1 MLTVEWGAA
10 RTNQAVIAIVEIP
23 SRLFII
29 LLILRCCRIDGMQKV
44 DGTVLVEADFE
55 VIRLNLRCSKFK
67 FNSRTSRCPKK
78 GGLAYSK
85 LDSHSLQAAV
95 EALHLDGLEILEN
108 TVDVAHMD
116 KLDER
121 LVLEAK
127 VLYEQSATVR
137 VLVRLR
143 LTSSSKCRSMK
154 TAV

>member
-1 MLTVEWGAA
+1 
-10 RTNQAVIAIVEIP
+10 
-23 SRLFII
+23 
-29 LLILRCCRIDGMQKV
+29 MQKV

-67 FNSRTSRCPKK
+67 FKFNSRTSRCPKK
-78 GGLAYSK
+78 GGLAYNK

-95 EALHLDGLEILEN
+95 EALHLDGLKILEN

-137 VLVRLR
+137 ILVRLR

-154 TAV
+154 TGI